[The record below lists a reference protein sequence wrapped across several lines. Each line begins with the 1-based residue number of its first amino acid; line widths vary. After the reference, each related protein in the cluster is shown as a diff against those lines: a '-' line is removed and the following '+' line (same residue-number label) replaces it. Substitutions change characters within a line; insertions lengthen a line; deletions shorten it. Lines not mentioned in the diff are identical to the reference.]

1 MAATYN
7 LGSAVATIVV
17 TSDTK
22 GVSDASNAVED
33 FGKKGERTSRVLD
46 IALGNVIATAAV
58 KAFDAVTNLAGA
70 VWDLGMNRAVAI
82 ENAQAKLKGL
92 GYSAEDVQSV
102 MDSAL
107 AAVKGTIYGLG
118 DAAGL
123 AAVAVAAGI
132 KPGQELENQ
141 LKLTANAAS
150 AMGVPLQ
157 DVGNIMQNV
166 WTRGSV
172 SMDEINQ
179 IMSRGIPILGDL
191 AKSYGVST
199 DEMRAMISN
208 GEVDLA
214 KFSEVMSSS
223 VGSVADEMGGTFEG
237 MSANAQAALGRLGE
251 KAAGALLPYLSE
263 ALQLVIE
270 LADGFGQ
277 KFGPIIEQ
285 VATQIGSNLVDA
297 IKTGIDMMTNLGNF
311 INDNS
316 TWLGPLA
323 VAVGAVA
330 AAMIVWETAIKAWT
344 IAQTAAKLIQD
355 AFNASM
361 LANPI
366 GAVIAAIVALVAG
379 LVWFFTQTELGREVW
394 ANFTRFVG
402 EAWNNTVQFVTET
415 LKNLGNFF
423 TTVWVS
429 IVSFVVDLV
438 TGFANF
444 FVTTF
449 TGVSNFFTD
458 LWNGVRA
465 TFEAVWWAIQTYV
478 QTIIGIII
486 GIFTGDF
493 SKVPGVV
500 RGIWDNVMRFTQDAW
515 NNILNWLGSVPGWI
529 LDVFNG
535 AGKWLFNIGK
545 DILNGLWN
553 GLEDVWNGLVGWIA
567 DIGNSI
573 ADTFAGVLGIHS
585 PSRVFMGFGED
596 IMQGLMNGI
605 DSMKTDAIGQMGGL
619 SASLSTNVDQTIK
632 ALPSANSAAASADA
646 PLTVAALFSDEN
658 IDRLAD
664 RLASSTAGALLEI
677 RTLDGR
683 SAALA
688 TKQGVR

>member
-1 MAATYN
+1 MGATYN

-22 GVSDASNAVED
+22 GVSDASAAVDD
-33 FGKKGERTSRVLD
+33 FGKKGERTSRILD
-46 IALGNVIATAAV
+46 IALGNIIAQAAM
-58 KAFDAVTNLAGA
+58 KAFDAITNLAGSI
-70 VWDLGMNRAVAI
+70 WDLGMDRAVAI
-82 ENAQAKLKGL
+82 ENAEAKLRGL
-92 GYSAEDVQSV
+92 GNSAEDVEGI
-102 MDSAL
+102 MKNAL
-107 AAVKGTIYGLG
+107 DAVKGTQFGLG
-118 DAAGL
+118 EAATI
-123 AAVAVAAGI
+123 AATAVAAGI
-132 KPGQELENQ
+132 KPGEDLERQ
-141 LKLTANAAS
+141 LKLVANAAAAS
-150 AMGVPLQ
+150 GGSMEDMGGILRK
-157 DVGNIMQNV
+157 V
-166 WTRGSV
+166 WTDGKV
-172 SMDEINQ
+172 DMEIINQ
-179 IMSRGIPILGDL
+179 LGDRGIPIFDKL
-191 AKSYGVST
+191 AEAYGVSGAELR
-199 DEMRAMISN
+199 EMVSN
-208 GEVDLA
+208 GQIDMETFTSSLG
-214 KFSEVMSSS
+214 SS
-223 VGSVADEMGGTFEG
+223 VGSVAAEMGGTFEG

-297 IKTGIDMMTNLGNF
+297 IKTGIDMMINLGNF

-344 IAQTAAKLIQD
+344 IAQTAAKLVQD

-500 RGIWDNVMRFTQDAW
+500 RGIWDKVMQFTQDVW

-529 LDVFNG
+529 LGVFNG
-535 AGKWLFNIGK
+535 AGEWLFNIGR
-545 DILNGLWN
+545 DILNGLWD
-553 GLEDVWNGLVGWIA
+553 GLQSIWNGLVGWVE

-585 PSRVFMGFGED
+585 PSRVFMGFGKD

-619 SASLSTNVDQTIK
+619 SASLSSNVEHTIN
-632 ALPSANSAAASADA
+632 ALPSADSADGSGS
-646 PLTVAALFSDEN
+646 LTVAALFTEDNMLAFARVVADE
-658 IDRLAD
+658 
-664 RLASSTAGALLEI
+664 TANALLEI

-683 SAALA
+683 NAVLA

>member
-33 FGKKGERTSRVLD
+33 FGRKGERTSKILD
-46 IALGNVIATAAV
+46 IALGNIIAQAAM
-58 KAFDAVTNLAGA
+58 KAFDAITNLAGSI
-70 VWDLGMNRAVAI
+70 WDLGMDRAVAI
-82 ENAQAKLKGL
+82 ENAEAKLRGL
-92 GYSAEDVQSV
+92 GNSAEDVEGI
-102 MDSAL
+102 MKNAL
-107 AAVKGTIYGLG
+107 DAVKGTQFGLG
-118 DAAGL
+118 EAATI
-123 AAVAVAAGI
+123 AATAVAAGI
-132 KPGQELENQ
+132 KPGQDLERQ
-141 LKLTANAAS
+141 LKLVANAAAAS
-150 AMGVPLQ
+150 GGSMSDMGGILRK
-157 DVGNIMQNV
+157 V
-166 WTRGSV
+166 WTDGKV
-172 SMDEINQ
+172 DMEIINQ
-179 IMSRGIPILGDL
+179 LGDRGIPIFDKL
-191 AKSYGVST
+191 AEAYGVSGAELR
-199 DEMRAMISN
+199 EMVSN
-208 GEVDLA
+208 GQIDMETFTSSL
-214 KFSEVMSSS
+214 ESS
-223 VGSVADEMGGTFEG
+223 VGSVAAEMGGTFEG

-297 IKTGIDMMTNLGNF
+297 IKSGIDVMTNLGNF

-344 IAQTAAKLIQD
+344 IAQTAAKLVQD

-500 RGIWDNVMRFTQDAW
+500 RGIWDNVMRFTQDVW

-535 AGKWLFNIGK
+535 AGEWLFNIGK

-619 SASLSTNVDQTIK
+619 SASLSSNVEHTISS
-632 ALPSANSAAASADA
+632 LPGSDSADGSGS
-646 PLTVAALFSDEN
+646 LTVAALFTEDNMLAFARVVADE
-658 IDRLAD
+658 
-664 RLASSTAGALLEI
+664 TANALLEI